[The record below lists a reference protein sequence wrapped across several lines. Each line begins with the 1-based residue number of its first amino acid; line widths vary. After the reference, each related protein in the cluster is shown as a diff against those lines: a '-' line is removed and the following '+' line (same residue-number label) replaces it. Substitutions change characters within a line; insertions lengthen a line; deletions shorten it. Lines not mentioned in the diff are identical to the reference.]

1 MLCHHWNNKSK
12 YMTDKL
18 SDWGYNFQIKLVASL
33 FTDRLFLQQISDI
46 LDRKFFESEAN
57 QFIIGVVMDYFQEF
71 KDAPTMEVFKVKLD
85 ELDND
90 LLVQT
95 IKSHLKDVY
104 LQFEATDL
112 EFIKGKT
119 LDFCKNQALK
129 KAIVESVELLQV
141 GEFDQIKVKID
152 EAMKAGV
159 EKNLGHDY
167 NDEVE
172 IRYQESSRS
181 PISTGWDVIDDL
193 ADGGLGKGELGV
205 MVAPAGIGKSWALI
219 NVGANAV
226 KAGLNVIHYTLEL
239 NEHYV
244 GMRYDAVFTGIANQ
258 DLRYHQDD
266 VKKMVDSLDGSLTI
280 KYYPTKGAGITTLAA
295 HLERCRINDKKPDLI
310 IVDYADL
317 LRGVRGLEKRH
328 ELGNIYEDLRGMAG
342 EYQIPIWTASQANR
356 SALQEDVI
364 QADKIAEDYS
374 KIMTA
379 DFVISLSRKIEDKVA
394 GTGRWHIIKN
404 RFGPDGITLP
414 SKINASNGKME
425 IFESNTI
432 QGQETQQQINGS
444 SEFMRKMLAQKF
456 TELNNDKPA
465 GI

>member
-1 MLCHHWNNKSK
+1 
-12 YMTDKL
+12 MTDRL
-18 SDWGYNFQIKLVASL
+18 SDWGYNFQIKLISSL

-46 LDRKFFESEAN
+46 LERKFFESEAN
-57 QFIIGVVMDYFQEF
+57 QFIIGVILDYFQEY
-71 KDAPTMEVFKVKLD
+71 KDAPTMEVLKVKLN

-90 LLVQT
+90 LLGET

-104 LQFEATDL
+104 KQFEATDL
-112 EFIKGKT
+112 QFIKSKT

-129 KAIVESVELLQV
+129 KAIVESVDLLQV
-141 GEFDQIKVKID
+141 GEFDEIKVKID
-152 EAMKAGV
+152 NAMKAGV
-159 EKNLGHDY
+159 EKDLGHDY
-167 NDEVE
+167 NNEVE
-172 IRYQESSRS
+172 IRYQESVRN
-181 PISTGWDVIDDL
+181 PVTTGWDVIDDL

-205 MVAPAGIGKSWALI
+205 MVAPAGIGKSWALV

-226 KAGLNVIHYTLEL
+226 KAGLNVVHYTLEL

-244 GMRYDAVFTGIANQ
+244 GMRYDSVFTGIANQ
-258 DLRYHQDD
+258 DLRYHQDKIAK
-266 VKKMVDSLDGSLTI
+266 VVEELPGTLTV
-280 KYYPTKGAGITTLAA
+280 KYYPTKGAGINTLSA
-295 HLERCRINDKKPDLI
+295 HLERCRVNDKKPDLI

-317 LRGVRGLEKRH
+317 LRGAKGLEKRH

-342 EYQIPIWTASQANR
+342 EYQIPVWTASQANR

-379 DFVISLSRKIEDKVA
+379 DFVASLSRKIEDKVA

-456 TELNNDKPA
+456 TELNDAKP
-465 GI
+465 

>member
-1 MLCHHWNNKSK
+1 
-12 YMTDKL
+12 MTDRL
-18 SDWGYNFQIKLVASL
+18 SDWGYNFQIKLIASL

-46 LDRKFFESEAN
+46 LERKFFESEAN
-57 QFIIGVVMDYFQEF
+57 QFIIGVILEYFQEY
-71 KDAPTMEVFKVKLD
+71 KDAPTMEVLKVKLD
-85 ELDND
+85 ELDDN
-90 LLVQT
+90 LLGET

-104 LQFEATDL
+104 KQFEATDL
-112 EFIKGKT
+112 EFIKSKT

-141 GEFDQIKVKID
+141 GEFDEIKVKID
-152 EAMKAGV
+152 NAMKAGV
-159 EKNLGHDY
+159 EKDLGHDY
-167 NDEVE
+167 NNEIE
-172 IRYQESSRS
+172 IRYQESVRN
-181 PISTGWDVIDDL
+181 PVTTGWEVIDDL

-205 MVAPAGIGKSWALI
+205 MVAPAGIGKSWALV

-226 KAGLNVIHYTLEL
+226 KAGLNVVHYTLEL

-244 GMRYDAVFTGIANQ
+244 GMRYDSVFTGIANQ
-258 DLRYHQDD
+258 DLRYHQDKIAK
-266 VKKMVDSLDGSLTI
+266 VIKELPGSLTV
-280 KYYPTKGAGITTLAA
+280 KYYPTKGAGINTLAA
-295 HLERCRINDKKPDLI
+295 HLERCRVNDKKPDLI

-317 LRGVRGLEKRH
+317 LRGVGKEKRH

-342 EYQIPIWTASQANR
+342 EYQIPVWTASQANR

-379 DFVISLSRKIEDKVA
+379 DFVASLSRKIEDKVA

-456 TELNNDKPA
+456 SELNDSKQ
-465 GI
+465 

>member
-1 MLCHHWNNKSK
+1 
-12 YMTDKL
+12 MTDKI
-18 SDWGYNFQIKLVASL
+18 SDWGYNFQIKLIASL

-46 LDRKFFESEAN
+46 LDPKFFESEAN
-57 QFIIGVVMDYFQEF
+57 QFLIRTILDYYQEY
-71 KDAPTMEVFKVKLD
+71 KDAPTMEVMKVKLD
-85 ELDND
+85 ELDD
-90 LLVQT
+90 SLLVGT
-95 IKSHLKDVY
+95 IKSHLKDI
-104 LQFEATDL
+104 LKSFESTDL
-112 EFIKGKT
+112 EFIKNKS

-129 KAIVESVELLQV
+129 RAIMASVELLQN
-141 GEFDQIKVKID
+141 GEFDSIKAKID

-167 NDEVE
+167 IEEVE
-172 IRYQESSRS
+172 MRYKESVRNT
-181 PISTGWDVIDDL
+181 IATGWDVIDDL
-193 ADGGLGKGELGV
+193 SDGGLGAGELGV
-205 MVAPAGIGKSWALI
+205 MVAPAGIGKSWALV

-226 KAGLNVIHYTLEL
+226 KAGLNVVHYTLEL

-244 GMRYDAVFTGIANQ
+244 GMRYDSVLSGIAAQ
-258 DLRYHQDD
+258 DLKYHQDKI
-266 VKKMVDSLDGSLTI
+266 KKVMDNLDGSLTI
-280 KYYPTKGAGITTLAA
+280 KYYPTKGAGINTLAA

-317 LRGVRGLEKRH
+317 LRGNGKEKRQ

-374 KIMTA
+374 KIMTS
-379 DFVISLSRKIEDKVA
+379 DFVMSLSRKIEDKVA
-394 GTGRWHIIKN
+394 GTGRWHVIKN

-414 SKINASNGKME
+414 SKINASNGSME
-425 IFESNTI
+425 IFDQNTS
-432 QGQETQQQINGS
+432 QGQDAQQQIAGS

-456 TELNNDKPA
+456 NELQDSK
-465 GI
+465 G